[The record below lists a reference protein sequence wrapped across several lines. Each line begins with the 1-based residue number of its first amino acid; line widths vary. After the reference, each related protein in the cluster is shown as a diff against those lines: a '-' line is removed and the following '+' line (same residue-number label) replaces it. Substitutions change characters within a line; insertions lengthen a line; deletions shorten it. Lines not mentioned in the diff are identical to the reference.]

1 MKIKEAI
8 EQLQELEKEGIKNI
22 ILAYWQAGD
31 FDRKDNKSWVQDVEI
46 IDESFDWSN
55 SHNEMSDFLDSLNY

>member
-8 EQLQELEKEGIKNI
+8 EQLQELEKEGVKNI

-55 SHNEMSDFLDSLNY
+55 SHNELSDFLDSLNY

>member
-8 EQLQELEKEGIKNI
+8 EQLQELEKEGVKNI
-22 ILAYWQAGD
+22 ILAYWQAED
-31 FDRKDNKSWVQDVEI
+31 FDRKDNKSWAQDIEI

-55 SHNEMSDFLDSLNY
+55 SHDELSDCLESLK